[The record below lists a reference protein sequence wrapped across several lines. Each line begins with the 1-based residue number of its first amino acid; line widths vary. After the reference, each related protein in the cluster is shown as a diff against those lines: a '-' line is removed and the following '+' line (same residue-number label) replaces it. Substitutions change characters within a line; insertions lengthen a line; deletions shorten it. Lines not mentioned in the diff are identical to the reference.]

1 MTTSIIR
8 TFLLAAALATAPA
21 ACTAGGVPPGD
32 DGDDDGPDAA
42 PIDCTFTTEASV
54 IAGGGT
60 LQTGFLALADGADMD
75 VTLGPQGL
83 YMVTPAIRA
92 SGIYPGRSGSV
103 GADSDPLVVIA
114 LYKDGVQIG
123 GSAAARIG
131 LTPGPSGAELLQI
144 FSPFTAE
151 LATYDGQLVTIQARV
166 DDACGRSATD
176 TLEVR
181 ARSL

>member
-1 MTTSIIR
+1 MTTSNISK
-8 TFLLAAALATAPA
+8 LVLAAALALAPA
-21 ACTAGGVPPGD
+21 ACTAGGVPPA
-32 DGDDDGPDAA
+32 DDDDDVGPDAA
-42 PIDCTFTTEASV
+42 PIDCTFSEAASV

-60 LQTGFLALADGADMD
+60 VQTGFLALADGADMD

-92 SGIYPGRSGSV
+92 SGMYPGRSGSV
-103 GADSDPLVVIA
+103 GDAGDPLVVIE

-123 GSAAARIG
+123 GSAQARIG

-151 LATYDGQLVTIQARV
+151 LATYDGQLVTIQATV
-166 DDACGRSATD
+166 SDACDRTAED